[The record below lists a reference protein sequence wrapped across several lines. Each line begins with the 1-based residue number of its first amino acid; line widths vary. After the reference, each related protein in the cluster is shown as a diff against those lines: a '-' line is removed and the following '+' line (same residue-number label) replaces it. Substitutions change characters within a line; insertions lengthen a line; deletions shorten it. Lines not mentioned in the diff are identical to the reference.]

1 MYARKDETWSER
13 TAVSKYNLARRAPA
27 RARRDPARPQRS
39 GHRRGRTPERSPPVR
54 GPRSRDAPRTQQ
66 GAGPS
71 AGLPARRHT
80 PPAFSTVGFVAAC
93 LQKKLTKPPST
104 HPARRGRR
112 ESGVRGVGSHYAD
125 RYHDGLSPYRSHHI
139 GSHQPVST
147 VGCVYAPIASAAEVR
162 YIPDPSLKRQIRCLK
177 KGALPFGFASR
188 PHPNGPLLLRVSHR
202 APRSQ

>member
-1 MYARKDETWSER
+1 M
-13 TAVSKYNLARRAPA
+13 VRADGCFQIQSCTP
-27 RARRDPARPQRS
+27 RARSRPSGSGATSALRPQAWPDP
-39 GHRRGRTPERSPPVR
+39 GAVR

-162 YIPDPSLKRQIRCLK
+162 RSPSRRPGTYTRGREGRG
-177 KGALPFGFASR
+177 GATG
-188 PHPNGPLLLRVSHR
+188 GPGRVR
-202 APRSQ
+202 GVY